1 MIKRFFSLALVV
13 VLAVAFFPLLAG
25 VQEFHDL
32 GSLAQQYLA
41 EGPDTL
47 GAANLVT
54 AVVVTYRGLD
64 TLGEVTVLFAA
75 SAGVALVFSQ
85 LGGQGSRS
93 GALGTRGADARRR
106 LPSDTGVFSDHE
118 AAPGPEAV
126 HKRRQAPSELIE
138 TGAGLLLPLI
148 LLFGVFI
155 FLHGHLTPGG
165 GFQGGVII
173 ASGIL
178 LTFLAETLQELSH
191 RVLGLLEMLAG
202 AGYVVIGLLGLWL
215 AAGFLDPR
223 FLPTGEIGRLVSAG
237 AIPIIYSLV
246 GIKVGAEL
254 SGVIDAMRQRSV
266 A

>member
-1 MIKRFFSLALVV
+1 
-13 VLAVAFFPLLAG
+13 
-25 VQEFHDL
+25 
-32 GSLAQQYLA
+32 
-41 EGPDTL
+41 
-47 GAANLVT
+47 VT

-85 LGGQGSRS
+85 IGGHGH
-93 GALGTRGADARRR
+93 RG
-106 LPSDTGVFSDHE
+106 E
-118 AAPGPEAV
+118 E
-126 HKRRQAPSELIE
+126 RQAPSELIE

-173 ASGIL
+173 ASGVL
-178 LTFLAETLQELSH
+178 LAFLAGTLEELSH
-191 RVLGLLEMLAG
+191 RLLGILEMIAG
-202 AGYVVIGLLGLWL
+202 AGYVAVGALGLWL

-223 FLPTGEIGRLVSAG
+223 FLPTGEIGSLVSAG

-254 SGVIDAMRQRSV
+254 SGVIDAMRQRSL
-266 A
+266 AR

>member
-1 MIKRFFSLALVV
+1 MIKRLFSLALVV
-13 VLAVAFFPLLAG
+13 LLAAAFFPMLAG
-25 VQEFHDL
+25 LEDL
-32 GSLAQQYLA
+32 RDVGPLASAYLS
-41 EGPDTL
+41 EGPEAL

-75 SAGVALVFSQ
+75 AAGVALVFSQ
-85 LGGQGSRS
+85 LGRRPGQGPGGPGSE
-93 GALGTRGADARRR
+93 DRRR
-106 LPSDTGVFSDHE
+106 LPSDTGVFD
-118 AAPGPEAV
+118 AAHPGPGAV
-126 HKRRQAPSELIE
+126 HRRRQAPSELIE

-173 ASGIL
+173 ASGVL
-178 LTFLAETLQELSH
+178 LTFLAGTLEELSH
-191 RVLGLLEMLAG
+191 RILGLLEMLAG
-202 AGYVVIGLLGLWL
+202 AGYVAVGLLGLWL

-223 FLPTGEIGRLVSAG
+223 FLPAGEIGGLFSAG

-266 A
+266 PR